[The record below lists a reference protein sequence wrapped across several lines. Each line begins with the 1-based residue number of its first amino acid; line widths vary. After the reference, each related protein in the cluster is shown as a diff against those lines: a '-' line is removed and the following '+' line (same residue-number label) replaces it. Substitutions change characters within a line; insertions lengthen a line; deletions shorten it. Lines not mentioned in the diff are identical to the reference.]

1 MSNVTI
7 HLEREAQ
14 QSLTE
19 KANRGGQTLE
29 IYLQQIVEEHIR
41 SQKASDDSN
50 PPTNEDELVERPWR
64 GVFVPDRPRNALF
77 SRDVSAAPEQLLRR
91 LPNVN
96 MNWHRQISNDE

>member
-7 HLEREAQ
+7 YLEREAQ

-29 IYLQQIVEEHIR
+29 IYLQQIVEQHMR
-41 SQKASDDSN
+41 SGVASDDPN
-50 PPTNEDELVERPWR
+50 LETNQEELVDRPWR

-77 SRDVSAAPEQLLRR
+77 SRDVSAAPEQLPRR
-91 LPNVN
+91 PPNVN
-96 MNWHRQISNDE
+96 MNWHRQVSNDE